1 MSGISKNRPVV
12 ATTFYVRYAET
23 DQMGIVH
30 HSAYL
35 VWFEEGRSQ
44 YMRAC
49 GADYADIERS
59 GALFAVTEAHAR
71 YEAPAR
77 YGDRVTVRTW
87 VEEVRSRAITFRYA
101 VYNADTG
108 ERLATGWTRHVCLD
122 RNGRVTV
129 IPEIWRSMLAR
140 GPQSASFG
148 DQRVQVE
155 EVR

>member
-1 MSGISKNRPVV
+1 MREASGNRPVV

-49 GADYADIERS
+49 GADYAEIERS
-59 GALFAVTEAHAR
+59 GALFAVAEAHAR

-77 YGDRVTVRTW
+77 YGERVTVRTW
-87 VEEVRSRAITFRYA
+87 VEEVRSRAITFGYA

-108 ERLATGWTRHVCLD
+108 ERLTTGWTKHICLD
-122 RNGRVTV
+122 RNGQVTV
-129 IPEIWRSMLAR
+129 IPEIWRSLLAQ
-140 GPQSASFG
+140 GPRMDAFG
-148 DQRVQVE
+148 DQKIQVE
-155 EVR
+155 S

>member
-1 MSGISKNRPVV
+1 VDRPVV

-23 DQMGIVH
+23 DQMGLVH

-35 VWFEEGRSQ
+35 IWFEEGRSQ

-49 GADYADIERS
+49 GADYAEIERS
-59 GALFAVTEAHAR
+59 GALFAVAEAHAR

-87 VEEVRSRAITFRYA
+87 VEEIRSRSITFGYA

-108 ERLATGWTRHVCLD
+108 LPRWPWPGCCATRPSPAPSSGPARWSSS
-122 RNGRVTV
+122 
-129 IPEIWRSMLAR
+129 RS
-140 GPQSASFG
+140 F
-148 DQRVQVE
+148 
-155 EVR
+155 

>member
-1 MSGISKNRPVV
+1 VDRPVV

-23 DQMGIVH
+23 DQMGLVH

-35 VWFEEGRSQ
+35 IWFEEGRSQ

-49 GADYADIERS
+49 GADYAEIERS
-59 GALFAVTEAHAR
+59 GALFAVAEAHAR

-87 VEEVRSRAITFRYA
+87 VEEIRSRSITFGYA

-108 ERLATGWTRHVCLD
+108 QPGGPGLAAAQPDRHQPHHRGQHGGAAPGASKRGGLV
-122 RNGRVTV
+122 
-129 IPEIWRSMLAR
+129 PAR
-140 GPQSASFG
+140 GDRPAPG
-148 DQRVQVE
+148 HAHRMG
-155 EVR
+155 